1 LLDLQ
6 LTFQAQVVHDLAQ
19 LRRCTDDEVGIEAN
33 SELNANGEASTG
45 FEFGDHLV
53 PRRFQTSGGTVI
65 SPLRRDHFG
74 EQILDLDCWTLGLF
88 EEPTGP

>member
-1 LLDLQ
+1 MLDLP

-45 FEFGDHLV
+45 FEFGDHFGTQAIPDLWRHGHL
-53 PRRFQTSGGTVI
+53 PLTSR
-65 SPLRRDHFG
+65 PLWRAD
-74 EQILDLDCWTLGLF
+74 
-88 EEPTGP
+88 P